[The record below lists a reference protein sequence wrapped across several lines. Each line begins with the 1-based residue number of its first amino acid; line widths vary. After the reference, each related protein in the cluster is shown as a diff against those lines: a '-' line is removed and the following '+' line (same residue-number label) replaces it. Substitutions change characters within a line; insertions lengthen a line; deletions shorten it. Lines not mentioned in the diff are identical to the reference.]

1 MYGRLGG
8 KKGAWYKQ
16 EIIYFF
22 YGKENKNHQIGNR
35 IFCRAVKRVQFVSAR
50 KSYIVLRGR
59 WCNIIVLNVHAP
71 SEEKSNNLKGRFYE
85 KLEQVFNHFPKYRM
99 KILLDFNAKLG

>member
-1 MYGRLGG
+1 
-8 KKGAWYKQ
+8 
-16 EIIYFF
+16 
-22 YGKENKNHQIGNR
+22 
-35 IFCRAVKRVQFVSAR
+35 
-50 KSYIVLRGR
+50 
-59 WCNIIVLNVHAP
+59 VHAP